1 MYFTADA
8 LTEPTLVTLEPEATA
23 VVRHAGVTV
32 DQLPALFDAGYQ
44 AIQDS
49 GMPLADPAFALYTGD
64 PAGAFDLEL
73 GFRATG
79 PVVTPE
85 AGTPAVVASVL
96 PGGRAM
102 ALSHLG
108 SYDELPQAWELVA
121 AAAAR
126 AGLRPSRF
134 CEVYVTDPDGES
146 APTSLRTDLLLIEP
160 AQA

>member
-1 MYFTADA
+1 MYFTAEA
-8 LTEPTLVTLEPEATA
+8 ISEPTVITLEQEATA

-49 GMPLADPAFALYTGD
+49 GTPLADPAFALYTGD

-79 PVVTPE
+79 PVPAQAT
-85 AGTPAVVASVL
+85 GTPAVEASTL
-96 PGGRAM
+96 PAGRAV

-108 SYDELPQAWELVA
+108 SYDELPQAWERLA
-121 AAAAR
+121 DAAAR
-126 AGLRPSRF
+126 AGLRPTCF
-134 CEVYVTDPDGES
+134 CEIYVTDPDAEPAPS
-146 APTSLRTDLLLIEP
+146 ALRTDLVLIEP